1 MGIKPKF
8 LAVLAAIALFA
19 GIGAVSAA
27 PAQAA
32 SVKAAAGTTCT
43 VAKKTAKVGKTA
55 LVCKKN
61 AKGKLVW
68 TKTASVVVTPKQ
80 TTTTS
85 VTSNSQPVSSQPV
98 TTSAATPSPVPT
110 SPSGYPIVID
120 PNAGGSNEVV
130 YPDPSDSEQHFDAK
144 PVAPT
149 NLRIVELTDHSVKLT
164 HDGVSGV
171 ENYSVYLR
179 YGDSYTLKGTSSAQV
194 SVDFTDLA
202 PGWDYVACAYYSV
215 NNVES
220 NKSCLNVHTLG
231 ATPVEPVLAAGPTNV
246 QLTSTETTISASW
259 NAVAGATWYSICHVR
274 VDSWQCGGYTM
285 LSATSAIFQDGSIY
299 AGWRYGIQIT
309 AVFEDGSR
317 SEPTMTYINSKG
329 SQPPP
334 PTKLPA
340 PTNLRIIDLTPT
352 SVTVAWDDPANS
364 VVTVWSVVTRYQT
377 SYTAQGGYPDQHQF
391 TSTAIWAGGGFEI
404 IVSGYNSETGKW
416 TEEAKIGF
424 FAPNN

>member
-19 GIGAVSAA
+19 GIGAGAVA

-32 SVKAAAGTTCT
+32 SVKASAGASCT
-43 VAKKTAKVGKTA
+43 VAKKTTKVGKTA

-68 TKTASVVVTPKQ
+68 TNAAAIVVAPKLA
-80 TTTTS
+80 TS
-85 VTSNSQPVSSQPV
+85 SPVSIAQDAV
-98 TTSAATPSPVPT
+98 TEVSATPSPAPT
-110 SPSGYPIVID
+110 SPSGYPVVLD

-130 YPDPSDSEQHFDAK
+130 YPDPSDSERHFDAK

-149 NLRIVELTDHSVKLT
+149 NLRIVDLTDHSVSLT
-164 HDGVSGV
+164 HDAIAGV
-171 ENYSVYLR
+171 ESFSVYLR
-179 YGDSYTLKGTSSAQV
+179 YGDSYTLKGTDAAHINVEFS
-194 SVDFTDLA
+194 DLA
-202 PGWDYVACAYYSV
+202 PGWDYVACAYYYL

-220 NKSCLNVHTLG
+220 NKTCLNVHTLG

-246 QLTSTETTISASW
+246 QLSSTETTISATW
-259 NAVAGATWYSICHVR
+259 DAVAGASWYSLCHVR
-274 VDSWQCGGYTM
+274 IDSWQCGGYTM

-309 AVFEDGSR
+309 AVFADGSR
-317 SEPTMTYINSKG
+317 SAPTITYINSKG
-329 SQPPP
+329 SQPAP

-340 PTNLRIIDLTPT
+340 PTNLRIVDLMPN

-391 TSTAIWAGGGFEI
+391 TSTAIWPGGGFEI

-424 FAPNN
+424 YAPTN

>member
-19 GIGAVSAA
+19 GIGAVAGA

-32 SVKAAAGTTCT
+32 SVKASAGASCT

-68 TKTASVVVTPKQ
+68 TNAAAIVVAPKLS
-80 TTTTS
+80 TS
-85 VTSNSQPVSSQPV
+85 SPVSIAPDAATEIS
-98 TTSAATPSPVPT
+98 ATPSPTPT
-110 SPSGYPIVID
+110 SPSGYPIVLD

-149 NLRIVELTDHSVKLT
+149 NLRIVDLTDHSVSLT
-164 HDGVSGV
+164 HDAIAGV
-171 ENYSVYLR
+171 ESFSVYLR
-179 YGDSYTLKGTSSAQV
+179 YGDSYTLKGTDAAHTNVEFS
-194 SVDFTDLA
+194 DLA
-202 PGWDYVACAYYSV
+202 PGWDYVACAYYYL

-220 NKSCLNVHTLG
+220 NKTCLNVHTLG
-231 ATPVEPVLAAGPTNV
+231 TTPVEPVLASGPTNV
-246 QLTSTETTISASW
+246 QLSSTETSISATW
-259 NAVAGATWYSICHVR
+259 DAVAGASWYALCHVR
-274 VDSWQCGGYTM
+274 IDSWQCGGYTM

-309 AVFEDGSR
+309 AVFADGSR
-317 SEPTMTYINSKG
+317 SAPTMTYINSKG
-329 SQPPP
+329 SQPAP

-340 PTNLRIIDLTPT
+340 PTNLRIVDLTPN

-364 VVTVWSVVTRYQT
+364 VVTVWSVITRYQT

-391 TSTAIWAGGGFEI
+391 TSTAIWPGGGFEI

-424 FAPNN
+424 YAPTN

>member
-19 GIGAVSAA
+19 GIGTVAGA

-32 SVKAAAGTTCT
+32 SVKASAGASCT

-68 TKTASVVVTPKQ
+68 TNAAAIVVAPKLS
-80 TTTTS
+80 TS
-85 VTSNSQPVSSQPV
+85 SPVSIAPDAATEIS
-98 TTSAATPSPVPT
+98 ATPSPTPT
-110 SPSGYPIVID
+110 SPSGYPIVLD

-149 NLRIVELTDHSVKLT
+149 NLRIVDLTDHSVSLT
-164 HDGVSGV
+164 HDAIAGV
-171 ENYSVYLR
+171 ESFSVYLR
-179 YGDSYTLKGTSSAQV
+179 YGDSYTLKGTDAAHTNVEFS
-194 SVDFTDLA
+194 DLA
-202 PGWDYVACAYYSV
+202 PGWDYVACAYYYL

-220 NKSCLNVHTLG
+220 NKTCLNVHTLG
-231 ATPVEPVLAAGPTNV
+231 TTPVEPVLASGPTNV
-246 QLTSTETTISASW
+246 QLSSTETSISATW
-259 NAVAGATWYSICHVR
+259 DAVAGASWYALCHVR
-274 VDSWQCGGYTM
+274 IDSWQCGGYTM

-309 AVFEDGSR
+309 AVFADGSR
-317 SEPTMTYINSKG
+317 SAPTMTYINSKG
-329 SQPPP
+329 SQPAPP
-334 PTKLPA
+334 AKLPA
-340 PTNLRIIDLTPT
+340 PTNLRIVDLTPN

-364 VVTVWSVVTRYQT
+364 VVTVWSVITRYQT

-391 TSTAIWAGGGFEI
+391 TSTAIWPGGGFEI
-404 IVSGYNSETGKW
+404 IVSGYNSVTGKW

-424 FAPNN
+424 YAPTN